1 MSIRFHRPTAIVAG
15 LAAVVSASV
24 LSLTGVATAS
34 TRHTDLPKPTNTH
47 TVVVTKHPTPV
58 PLVLNLRTGRH
69 RTYDRVVVD
78 LSGPLTGYR
87 VQYVG
92 GLTYDPSGK
101 PVPLAGKA
109 FLHIALTPANAHA
122 PVDNEHVLNVY
133 SGPRLAH
140 PGLPTIKGVAMTGD
154 FEAVVSFGLA
164 LDHKAG
170 FRVFTLTNPSRLVVD
185 VAH

>member
-1 MSIRFHRPTAIVAG
+1 MTSRFR
-15 LAAVVSASV
+15 LAAVLAAV
-24 LSLTGVATAS
+24 LTCVAALTGVTTLAGVAGAS
-34 TRHTDLPKPTNTH
+34 VSGPPKPTSTK
-47 TVVVTKHPTPV
+47 TVSVTRSPTPV
-58 PLVLNLRTGRH
+58 PLVLDMRLGRH

-87 VQYVG
+87 VGYVDK
-92 GLTYDPSGK
+92 LTHDGSGA
-101 PVPLAGKA
+101 PVPLSGKA
-109 FLHIALTPANAHA
+109 FLAISVSPANAHA
-122 PVDNEHVLNVY
+122 FVDEHALNVY
-133 SGPRLAH
+133 SGPRLTR
-140 PGLPTIKGVAMTGD
+140 PGLPTVKGAAMSGD